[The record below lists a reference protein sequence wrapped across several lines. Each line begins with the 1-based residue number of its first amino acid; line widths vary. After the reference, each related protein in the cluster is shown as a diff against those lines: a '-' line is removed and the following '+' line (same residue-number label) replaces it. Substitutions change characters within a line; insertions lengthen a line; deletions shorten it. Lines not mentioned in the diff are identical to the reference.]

1 MPRGESLI
9 EAITLS
15 LFLTRTR
22 LRARLLDHDV
32 GAAAHAADQRRGVD
46 LARLSLLLRN
56 PPAHLADDG
65 RICRARAAGLLEA
78 AEAAGIVAVAWRDSR
93 YPARLTVLEDP
104 PAVVWV
110 RGRVDSLARAS
121 VAIVGSRAA
130 SHYALAVAERLAS
143 DVSRQGVAVVSGLAR
158 GVDAA
163 AHRGALAGRGSTV
176 AVLGAGVDISYP
188 ADHAALAASIA
199 EKGALVSELA
209 PGTPPLPHHFPRR
222 NRLISG
228 LALGVVVVEAAARSG
243 SLITAGCAAEQGR
256 EVMAVP
262 GNILSGRSRGAHA
275 LIRDGAKIVETADDI
290 LEELRLTPTV
300 RDTADTPAGE
310 PVDDGNSRQ
319 VSDPVLRHMDAGEI
333 YALDDLTTLS
343 GLDGAD
349 LLARLTDLEVEGRV
363 MRLGAGRFV
372 RSRDGMLT

>member
-1 MPRGESLI
+1 MPRCESLI
-9 EAITLS
+9 EAVTLS
-15 LFLTRTR
+15 LFLTRTG
-22 LRARLLDHDV
+22 LRARLLDHDAV
-32 GAAAHAADQRRGVD
+32 GAAHAADQRRGVD
-46 LARLSLLLRN
+46 LNRLSLLLRD

-65 RICRARAAGLLEA
+65 RTCRARAVGLLETA
-78 AEAAGIVAVAWRDSR
+78 KADGISAVAWRDRR
-93 YPARLTVLEDP
+93 YPARLAALEDP
-104 PAVVWV
+104 PAVLWI
-110 RGRVDSLARAS
+110 RGRVESLARAA
-121 VAIVGSRAA
+121 VAIVGSRSA
-130 SHYALAVAERLAS
+130 SHYALTVAERLAS
-143 DVSRQGVAVVSGLAR
+143 DVSLKGVAVVSGLAR

-163 AHRGALAGRGSTV
+163 AHRGALTGSGSTV

-199 EKGALVSELA
+199 EEGALVSELA

-228 LALGVVVVEAAARSG
+228 LALAVVVVEAAARSG
-243 SLITAGCAAEQGR
+243 SLITARCAAEQGR

-290 LEELRLTPTV
+290 LEELRLTPT
-300 RDTADTPAGE
+300 DCSAADAPAGE
-310 PVDDGNSRQ
+310 PLRDGSSRQ

-333 YALDDLTTLS
+333 YALDDLTALS
-343 GLDGAD
+343 GLEGAD